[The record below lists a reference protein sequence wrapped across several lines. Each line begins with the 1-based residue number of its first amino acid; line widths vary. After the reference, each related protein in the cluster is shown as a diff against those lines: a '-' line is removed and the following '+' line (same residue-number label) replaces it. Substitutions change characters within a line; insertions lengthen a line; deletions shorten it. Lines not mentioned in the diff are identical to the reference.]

1 MSILKNRAT
10 AIAFSV
16 FLMLAMAISLVALPT
31 ANAHTPAWEIPTYA
45 FIHASPNPVG
55 VGQIVSVLSWLDKVI
70 YGADAFNDIRFHD
83 YKLTITDPDGQTDV
97 VTWDVAQDT
106 TSSWYYSFVPSK
118 VGEYKLKFE
127 FPGQTYTWTTPI
139 AGFGGPPMPNMYTND
154 TYLGSSAETTL
165 TVQEEQIT
173 AITGYP
179 LPQEYW
185 TRPIEGENT
194 NWFTIA
200 SNWLGTGSPEFKTI
214 NFGYN
219 VAFPEAV
226 GSRTSHIMWTRPLQ
240 QGGVVGGDNFIFQ
253 GDTYFEA
260 TAYRNRFTN
269 PIIMDGKLYY
279 KEPLNYAG
287 SADGPT
293 VCVDLRTGEELWS
306 RTDVPNPSFG
316 YIQAFDSRDFHGV
329 MEPVLVAAGGGFGS
343 TLPSGMWL
351 GYDAYTG
358 DWLFNATN
366 VPSGAKA
373 MGPQGEYLQYII
385 QNAGNSSN
393 PDYRLLQ
400 WNSSKL
406 GTTGIMGTGQIT
418 GIIDGSTPNRYDWN
432 VSISWRNDITDSFTV
447 GVAYGSDI
455 MLCYEGALPC
465 GGSPAAFGRSPSVTP
480 YTYYGINLNSSK
492 GSLGAVLWDE
502 TYTAPAGNITVFLAG
517 YDAVSGVFVES
528 YKETQQWVGY
538 NLRTGKKIWGPT
550 ASEGG
555 FDYYGDDFGGVLNG
569 YIAYGKLYHSAMA
582 GIVWCYDA
590 MTGDLLWTYG
600 NGGEGN
606 STSAGYQNAYGVYP
620 TMIEAIGN
628 GIIYTEVIEHTVNTP
643 IYKGAR
649 TRAINATDGTE
660 IYTLAN
666 FGSSWTQAIAD
677 GYTTF
682 MNGYDNQVYCVGKGP
697 SATTVTASPKVSVE
711 GDSVLVEGTVIDIA
725 AGTQQDEQS
734 ARFPYGVPAVSD
746 ESMSDWMA
754 YVYMQKPRPTDAVG
768 VDVTISVLDPNGNSY
783 EVGTTTADEDG
794 FFKMSFVPLVPGKYS
809 VVATFEG
816 SEGYWPSHAKTAIN
830 VEQAPAAT
838 APPTA
843 SPASAADLYFMP
855 VSVGMIVAIVAVLAL
870 LILMLRR
877 R

>member
-1 MSILKNRAT
+1 MQTYTRGERKVKIENKTKAV
-10 AIAFSV
+10 AIAI
-16 FLMLAMAISLVALPT
+16 FLILSMGAAMVLVPSAD
-31 ANAHTPAWEIPTYA
+31 AHDPAWEIPTYA
-45 FIHASPNPVG
+45 FIHVSPNPVG

-70 YGADAFNDIRFHD
+70 INANAENDIRFHN
-83 YKLTITDPDGQTDV
+83 YKLTITDPDDQTDV
-97 VTWDVAQDT
+97 VTLAVAQDT
-106 TSSWYYSFVPSK
+106 TSSWYYSFTPSK
-118 VGEYKLKFE
+118 VGEYTLKFE
-127 FPGQTYTWTTPI
+127 FPGQTYD
-139 AGFGGPPMPNMYTND
+139 FGGDYNGDHYSA
-154 TYLGSSAETTL
+154 SSAETTL
-165 TVQEEQIT
+165 TVQEEQIG
-173 AITGYP
+173 AISGYP

-194 NWFTIA
+194 NWFPIA
-200 SNWLGTGSPEFKTI
+200 SNWLGTGSPGFKTI

-219 VAFPEAV
+219 VAFPDAI

-240 QGGVVGGDNFIFQ
+240 PGGVVGGDNFIFQ
-253 GDTYFEA
+253 GDTYFEG

-269 PIIMDGKLYY
+269 PIIMDGKLFY

-293 VCVDLRTGEELWS
+293 VCIDVRTGEELWS
-306 RTDVPNPSFG
+306 RYDVHNPSFG

-329 MEPVLVAAGGGFGS
+329 MEPVLVATGGRRS
-343 TLPSGMWL
+343 PIPSGMWI

-358 DWLFNATN
+358 NWLFNITD

-373 MGPQGEYLQYII
+373 MGPQGEYLQYVI
-385 QNAGNSSN
+385 QNAGTSEE
-393 PDYRLLQ
+393 PAYRLLQ

-406 GTTGIMGTGQIT
+406 GTMGIMGTGEIL
-418 GIIDGSTPNRYDWN
+418 GVIDGSTPNRYDWN

-447 GVAYGSDI
+447 GVAYGGDI

-465 GGSPAAFGRSPSVTP
+465 GGSPAAFGRPPSTTP
-480 YTYYGINLNSSK
+480 YTYYGINLNESE
-492 GSLGAVLWDE
+492 GTLGRVLWDE
-502 TYTAPAGNITVFLAG
+502 TYNAPAGNITVFLAG
-517 YDAVSGVFVES
+517 YDAESGVFVES

-538 NLRTGKKIWGPT
+538 NLRTGKKMWGPT

-569 YIAYGKLYHSAMA
+569 YIAYGKLYHSALA

-590 MTGDLLWTYG
+590 KTGDLLWTYG

-628 GIIYTEVIEHTVNTP
+628 GIIYTSVIEHTVNTP

-677 GYTTF
+677 GFTTF
-682 MNGYDNQVYCVGKGP
+682 MNGYDNQIYSVGKGP
-697 SATTVTASPKVSVE
+697 SATTVTASPKVSME
-711 GDSVLVEGTVIDIA
+711 GDSVLVEGTVVDIA
-725 AGTQQDEQS
+725 AGTKQDEQA

-746 ESMSDWMA
+746 VSMSDWME
-754 YVYMQKPRPTDAVG
+754 YIYMQKPRPTDVVG
-768 VDVTISVLDPNGNSY
+768 VDVVISVVDPNNNSY
-783 EVGTTTADEDG
+783 GVGTATADADG
-794 FFKMSFVPLVPGKYS
+794 FFKMSFDPLVPGEYT

-830 VEQAPAAT
+830 VAEAPGAT
-838 APPTA
+838 APPTTA
-843 SPASAADLYFMP
+843 PESAADLYFLP
-855 VSVGMIVAIVAVLAL
+855 VSAGMIVAIVAVLVL
-870 LILMLRR
+870 LVLIYRKR
-877 R
+877 